1 MWVQRGADGELLRK
15 SERRAD
21 LEETLE
27 NEALLAG
34 GAWLGQLV
42 GGMWEIR
49 SKAVPAAL
57 AHVLQGL
64 VATGAVC
71 ALPPQHSGK
80 SHMLYIVANQYCAGE
95 AYPRSKRAREVEADE
110 AEAEAEPEEMA
121 DIEIERARNIA
132 RNNEILRQLGLA

>member
-1 MWVQRGADGELLRK
+1 MWVQRDTDGELLRK
-15 SERRAD
+15 VERRAE
-21 LEETLE
+21 LEEMLE

-49 SKAVPAAL
+49 SKAVLPAL

-80 SHMLYIVANQYCAGE
+80 AHILYIAANLYCAGE
-95 AYPRSKRAREVEADE
+95 AFPRSKRAREVEADE
-110 AEAEAEPEEMA
+110 QEAEPEPEEMA